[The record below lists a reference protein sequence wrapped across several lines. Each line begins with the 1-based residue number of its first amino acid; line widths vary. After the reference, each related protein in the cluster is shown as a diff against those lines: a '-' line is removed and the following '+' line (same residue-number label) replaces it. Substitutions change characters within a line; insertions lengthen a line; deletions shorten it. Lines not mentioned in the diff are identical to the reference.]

1 MSSSV
6 RNSIFQGHSP
16 EYAPEGWENSEGDTI
31 PEFTLDTNITGKYK
45 ATFSNILS
53 KHCSELKTSS
63 DELVQPIYSISKKK
77 LKELVT
83 KHNNDIFSF
92 LARPDKT
99 PHMIGLAETIFRRYG
114 QDIPTIKGSNTN
126 TILRDLN
133 LDASMC
139 TVVSSFDESLKKIKG
154 EGGLEDFINQ
164 TRWIFNQYKNIGEEV
179 LRLETILF
187 QKIDLL
193 DKLNS
198 RTPMITSLS
207 NNEVLPELIDTF
219 AKYADS
225 VYKNTKIE
233 DTYKELVEAYK
244 KWNICRQ
251 IISVNNNFKND
262 IHDPQCSICLS
273 DPVTTAI
280 VPCGHTFCGN
290 CIKKQNTNC
299 YMCRG
304 VIRER
309 IKLFF
314 T

>member
-6 RNSIFQGHSP
+6 GNNIIQGQSP
-16 EYAPEGWENSEGDTI
+16 EYASESWENGDGETI
-31 PEFTLDTNITGKYK
+31 PNFTLDTTLTGKYK
-45 ATFSNILS
+45 ATISNILS
-53 KHCSELKTSS
+53 KHCVEVKNSS
-63 DELVQPIYSISKKK
+63 DELVQPITSISKKK
-77 LKELVT
+77 LKELIT
-83 KHNNDIFSF
+83 KHNNDMFSF

-114 QDIPTIKGSNTN
+114 HEVPTIKGNNTN
-126 TILRDLN
+126 TFLRDLN

-139 TVVSSFDESLKKIKG
+139 TVVTSFDEGLKKIKG

-198 RTPMITSLS
+198 RTPMITSLT

-219 AKYADS
+219 TKYADT
-225 VYKNTKIE
+225 VYKSTQIE

-251 IISVNNNFKND
+251 IISVNNNFKNET
-262 IHDPQCSICLS
+262 HDPQCSICLS

-290 CIKKQNTNC
+290 CIKKQNINC

-304 VIRER
+304 TIRER